1 MMAMTE
7 DDEEDDMMAMTEDD
21 EEDDMMAE
29 APDANGGLKTH
40 VVTVPAGTSVLGCE
54 QTDECYLPPEITIG
68 LGDTVTWD
76 NVDTAAHTVTSGTI
90 DGGPDGRFDSSL
102 LLAAQSYSFTFEA
115 AGDYDYYCI
124 VHPWMIG
131 KVIVP

>member
-1 MMAMTE
+1 MAAEPE
-7 DDEEDDMMAMTEDD
+7 DDAPMAAEPEDDAPMAG
-21 EEDDMMAE
+21 
-29 APDANGGLKTH
+29 APDEDGGPTTH
-40 VVTVPAGTSVLGCE
+40 TVTVPAGTSVLGCE
-54 QTDECYLPPEITIG
+54 ETDECYIPAEITIG

-102 LLAAQSYSFTFEA
+102 LLAAKSYSFTFEA

-124 VHPWMIG
+124 VHPWMVG